1 MKLVNVLE
9 AYPSSWSMDK
19 FLSLKNATERHAYAG
34 AHLKKI
40 GQGSSRIVYQID
52 DDKILKIARQA
63 GDYNKGTAQNE
74 LEVDINNLYP
84 HVTTKVFDYDEEHY
98 RWVEHELVTPIKS
111 KKTFEQ
117 KTGIAFD
124 EFTDWLEDR
133 CLTNSG
139 KRRNYKITSNELD
152 DDEFAKEILDL
163 IVNYDAVKYYLD
175 YIRLEHYG
183 VTKDG
188 SVVLLDYGINSS
200 VFREFYLKK

>member
-19 FLSLKNATERHAYAG
+19 FLSLKNATERHVYAG
-34 AHLKKI
+34 VHLKKI

-74 LEVDINNLYP
+74 LEVDINDLYP

-98 RWVEHELVTPIKS
+98 RWVEHELVTPLKSEKEFENIIGVEWDDFTGFIENESRREVNKSANNDVDEATMWANEFVRSIITLIK
-111 KKTFEQ
+111 
-117 KTGIAFD
+117 D
-124 EFTDWLEDR
+124 
-133 CLTNSG
+133 
-139 KRRNYKITSNELD
+139 
-152 DDEFAKEILDL
+152 
-163 IVNYDAVKYYLD
+163 YDAVKYYID
-175 YIRLEHYG
+175 YIRLNHYG

-188 SVVLLDYGINSS
+188 RVVLLDYGINES
-200 VFREFYLKK
+200 VFKDFYLNK